1 MDCTGNIFFSMMCWE
16 FSAVCWG
23 GGHQSPLL
31 TQRSDA
37 SKATNLLPSKRFTVE
52 PDWEVTIPAVGVHKY
67 CPRSDCPHGFDKVTV
82 R

>member
-1 MDCTGNIFFSMMCWE
+1 MNCTGNIVFFNDVLGIFCC
-16 FSAVCWG
+16 VLG
-23 GGHQSPLL
+23 GWHQSLLL

-37 SKATNLLPSKRFTVE
+37 SKATNLFPSKRFTVQ